1 MRAET
6 ADRVQGEAAPRILN
20 PIEGVTYCSD
30 ADAAAY
36 IRAGA
41 CIRTGI
47 RVTCPPVRP
56 HVTSCCE
63 LQTALPLR
71 KPAVGPLSCLPPFA
85 PGFALIGFSSS

>member
-41 CIRTGI
+41 
-47 RVTCPPVRP
+47 
-56 HVTSCCE
+56 
-63 LQTALPLR
+63 
-71 KPAVGPLSCLPPFA
+71 
-85 PGFALIGFSSS
+85 